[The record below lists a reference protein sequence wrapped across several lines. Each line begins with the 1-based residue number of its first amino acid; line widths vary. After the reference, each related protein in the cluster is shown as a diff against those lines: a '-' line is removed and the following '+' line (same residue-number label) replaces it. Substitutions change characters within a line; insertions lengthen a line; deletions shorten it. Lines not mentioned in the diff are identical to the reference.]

1 MYLSID
7 KAIFSLKK
15 DLLDK
20 FDQENY
26 LVSLKSKNNYE
37 IPTGLFTKDCKEFFQ
52 IIGSRKYSEETSL
65 IVLKARILSIILN
78 LYKIQEKNNES
89 SEVEQQQGK
98 REKLSDIPKKQV
110 QKADMKGSRGKQ
122 ECQMW
127 DTREF
132 LPTVNWFPP

>member
-26 LVSLKSKNNYE
+26 LVSLTSKNNYE
-37 IPTGLFTKDCKEFFQ
+37 IPTGLFTKDCKEFFY

-110 QKADMKGSRGKQ
+110 
-122 ECQMW
+122 
-127 DTREF
+127 
-132 LPTVNWFPP
+132 